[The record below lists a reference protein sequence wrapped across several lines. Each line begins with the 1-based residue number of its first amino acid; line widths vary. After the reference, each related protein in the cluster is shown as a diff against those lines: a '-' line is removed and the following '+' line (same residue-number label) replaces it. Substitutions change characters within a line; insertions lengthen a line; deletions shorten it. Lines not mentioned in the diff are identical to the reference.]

1 MAQVI
6 DADVDV
12 LRKGVA
18 GEVLVAGQIGYDEAR
33 TVWNGG
39 IDRRPAV
46 IVRATN
52 AADVSA
58 AIGFARSRG
67 LEIAVRGGAHSTAGA
82 SVVDDGLM
90 IDLSLMNTT
99 EVDPVSRRARVG
111 GGATLAQRDTATQEH
126 GLAAPAGI
134 VGHTGVGGLT
144 LTGGMG
150 WLTRKHGLALDNVV
164 SVEIVTAD
172 GAVRRASQEEN
183 ADLFWAVRGGG
194 GNFGVVT
201 EFEFALHPVGPMVAL
216 GLQFWPLSQG
226 PEFLRLARDVATSLP
241 DEINIIIGAINAPP
255 APFVPPELQ
264 GTPGYALIVTGFGE
278 PAEHEQ
284 VLARIRSALPPL
296 VDFATP
302 IPYAQLQQ
310 MFDEGNHFGLHAY
323 DKATYLE
330 TLSDDALDVIAEHV
344 ARKSSPESALFVYR
358 LDGAFAQVED
368 DATAFG
374 GRRTPC
380 FALFLLA
387 IGEDAAQCEPD
398 VAWVRDLWAALQP
411 HAMGSGSY
419 LNGESEFTEDR
430 IRASYGAA
438 KYDRLVEI
446 KGRYDP
452 DNVFRRN
459 ANIPPAATPPR
470 QRTPQP

>member
-194 GNFGVVT
+194 
-201 EFEFALHPVGPMVAL
+201 
-216 GLQFWPLSQG
+216 
-226 PEFLRLARDVATSLP
+226 
-241 DEINIIIGAINAPP
+241 
-255 APFVPPELQ
+255 
-264 GTPGYALIVTGFGE
+264 
-278 PAEHEQ
+278 
-284 VLARIRSALPPL
+284 
-296 VDFATP
+296 
-302 IPYAQLQQ
+302 
-310 MFDEGNHFGLHAY
+310 
-323 DKATYLE
+323 
-330 TLSDDALDVIAEHV
+330 
-344 ARKSSPESALFVYR
+344 
-358 LDGAFAQVED
+358 
-368 DATAFG
+368 
-374 GRRTPC
+374 
-380 FALFLLA
+380 
-387 IGEDAAQCEPD
+387 
-398 VAWVRDLWAALQP
+398 
-411 HAMGSGSY
+411 
-419 LNGESEFTEDR
+419 
-430 IRASYGAA
+430 
-438 KYDRLVEI
+438 
-446 KGRYDP
+446 
-452 DNVFRRN
+452 
-459 ANIPPAATPPR
+459 
-470 QRTPQP
+470 